1 MKTEN
6 IKKLL
11 ISYYNGVTTREEEN
25 MLSNY
30 FHSDNVSPELEDE
43 KIVFLHIIDYA
54 EKIPINLTL
63 ESKLDNLITEL
74 AIQKKEESLEE
85 TSLIVPKTKKIKYI
99 LSWIISVAACIMIL
113 FTIGFFMTKKDHTKQ
128 PNAIVQTELKDT
140 YSDPNKAYAE
150 AEKALLLIS
159 KNLNKGLVQLEIA
172 QENVDKS
179 RKIVKKGLKQI
190 TTN

>member
-11 ISYYNGVTTREEEN
+11 INYYNGVTTREEEN

-43 KIVFLHIIDYA
+43 KIVFLHIIDSA

-63 ESKLDNLITEL
+63 ESKLDNLITDL

-85 TSLIVPKTKKIKYI
+85 TSLIPEPKKIKYI

-113 FTIGFFMTKKDHTKQ
+113 FTIGFFMAKKDHTKQ